1 MVKIAMLVVS
11 VMLIV
16 ACRSAANKD
25 SAALIEK
32 VMKEIKAEKT
42 TLNKYLEVNKRLR
55 YRMLTD
61 YYNGSKANWDY
72 VIANIGKAKTRE
84 EKIKIYESANL
95 KNVEDYLLD
104 NFEETFYRAALLA
117 RFEDLNQLSK
127 TDRESVFQEL
137 TKQNLQFGK
146 EIIAERNKNLA
157 QNAKIAD

>member
-1 MVKIAMLVVS
+1 
-11 VMLIV
+11 
-16 ACRSAANKD
+16 
-25 SAALIEK
+25 
-32 VMKEIKAEKT
+32 
-42 TLNKYLEVNKRLR
+42 
-55 YRMLTD
+55 
-61 YYNGSKANWDY
+61 
-72 VIANIGKAKTRE
+72 
-84 EKIKIYESANL
+84 L

-157 QNAKIAD
+157 QNTKIAD